1 MVLLID
7 AIINGYGGDYVDV
20 TLACDIMTD
29 FDSSIQPAIYLA
41 DELVRRGYTVSM
53 MSPVMSVDVE
63 ERLFEKGI
71 KPVNLRVTLF
81 TKSLGLSLSW
91 FEAWAWEASIRLN
104 SYLAGNGSFA
114 SINFSQMISVP
125 SQVWYL
131 QGSPSV
137 ALRDI
142 EKELPMGFK
151 VAYKVFKPI
160 IESFDEKLISKMR
173 DISAFVIANSKFC
186 ASMYSTFGVNVNEVI
201 YPPLDCSTF
210 CPTTSNPS
218 SNYVLT
224 YLGKETKPSVV
235 KRIANA
241 GVKIKAFGSKAP
253 FIRRDLVEH
262 PNIEFLGR
270 VTTSKL
276 LDVYSNALFMLFTF
290 THEPFGYV
298 PLESIACGTSVL
310 TYNSQGPSEYL
321 TDAETGWLVQTDDE
335 LVQKAVELWKNG
347 YPSQMRSNCVNVA
360 SKFDVSFYLEKWFK
374 ILSNIL

>member
-1 MVLLID
+1 M
-7 AIINGYGGDYVDV
+7 DV

-63 ERLFEKGI
+63 ERLIEKGI

-104 SYLAGNGSFA
+104 SYLAGNDSSA
-114 SINFSQMISVP
+114 SINFSQMISIP

-131 QGSPSV
+131 QGSPSL

-142 EKELPMGFK
+142 EKELPLGFK
-151 VAYKVFKPI
+151 VAYNVCKPI
-160 IESFDEKLISKMR
+160 IESFDEKLISNMR

-186 ASMYSTFGVNVNEVI
+186 ASMYSIFGVKVNEII
-201 YPPLDCSTF
+201 YPPLDCSIF
-210 CPTTSNPS
+210 CPSTSNPS

-235 KRIANA
+235 KRVADA

-276 LDVYSNALFMLFTF
+276 LEVYSNALFMLFTF

-298 PLESIACGTSVL
+298 PLESISCGTPVL

-321 TDAETGWLVQTDDE
+321 TNTVTGWLEQTDDN

-347 YPSQMRSNCVNVA
+347 YPSHMRLNCVKAA